1 MLISNKKLFTL
12 NQTQKRRIIK
22 NIFSGFSTE
31 SLQIITQI
39 IFAPL
44 MLFFWGVENFGIWLF
59 LLSIP
64 NIFLVFNINTLDA
77 AIQEI
82 TMFKSKGNIKKANEI
97 FQNSI
102 ILVFLN
108 IFIVTILIVLFYFFY
123 QADFSIIKNI
133 KAQELSIIF
142 TLLIASIYIN
152 LFEGI
157 LISGIYSEGKL
168 HIGFNIASVVD
179 LLSKVSIA
187 LSGIIFESLL
197 YPAIIFFL
205 FNVAKFLINYYFFTI
220 TVKNLFF
227 SFKLIS
233 KKILK
238 KIIKLSIGHTADT
251 VSNIIKHSGIILIL
265 GIFYDPYIIGYIA
278 TAKTLFYFLPI
289 RFFGKLSHITLYEYA
304 SLFSKK
310 KFLIIKKNIIGVT
323 KIIFI
328 ILTLF
333 ILLAIIIGPFIYN
346 FWLNNKYELGLLLL
360 LLILFDAFFFILRDS
375 ITSVLRA
382 INKFILLGI
391 SELIIVLIIILLFYL
406 TLYFGYSYLVGFL
419 ILLFGSLISLLCA
432 ISILIFFIK
441 KLNKK

>member
-1 MLISNKKLFTL
+1 M
-12 NQTQKRRIIK
+12 
-22 NIFSGFSTE
+22 
-31 SLQIITQI
+31 
-39 IFAPL
+39 
-44 MLFFWGVENFGIWLF
+44 
-59 LLSIP
+59 
-64 NIFLVFNINTLDA
+64 
-77 AIQEI
+77 
-82 TMFKSKGNIKKANEI
+82 
-97 FQNSI
+97 
-102 ILVFLN
+102 
-108 IFIVTILIVLFYFFY
+108 
-123 QADFSIIKNI
+123 
-133 KAQELSIIF
+133 
-142 TLLIASIYIN
+142 
-152 LFEGI
+152 
-157 LISGIYSEGKL
+157 
-168 HIGFNIASVVD
+168 
-179 LLSKVSIA
+179 
-187 LSGIIFESLL
+187 
-197 YPAIIFFL
+197 
-205 FNVAKFLINYYFFTI
+205 
-220 TVKNLFF
+220 
-227 SFKLIS
+227 S

-323 KIIFI
+323 KIVFI
-328 ILTLF
+328 LLTLF

>member
-205 FNVAKFLINYYFFTI
+205 FTVAKFLINYYFFTI
-220 TVKNLFF
+220 IVKNLFF

-323 KIIFI
+323 KIVFI
-328 ILTLF
+328 LLTLF

-419 ILLFGSLISLLCA
+419 ILLFGSLISLLCG